1 MNIKSPK
8 LIASFVLGSNGEPEK
23 IESKNH
29 NHYKLRL
36 SVKDAPDDTYA
47 VTYYLHP
54 AYYDPVREARNK
66 EVDFA
71 EELTSYGDYEVQAKI
86 RSQEYPLPVRRNLYE
101 ALAETYADITEP
113 SILEALNDIKE
124 N

>member
-1 MNIKSPK
+1 MNIKPPK
-8 LIASFVLGSNGEPEK
+8 LIASFVLGPDGKPEK
-23 IESKNH
+23 IESNNH
-29 NHYKLRL
+29 NHYKLKL
-36 SVKDAPDDTYA
+36 SVKDAPEDTYA

-54 AYYDPVREARNK
+54 SYYDPVREVSNK
-66 EVDFA
+66 DVGFA

-101 ALAETYADITEP
+101 ALKESYGENSDP
-113 SILEALNDIKE
+113 SILEALNEIKV